1 MLSAIDFKFI
11 AHVATH
17 NLSWATVEE
26 FNARKE
32 LFAAADAEIE
42 RINAQEGNTFTVG
55 HNHMSH
61 WSPMERKRLLGYR
74 EWTSEEDAIVENN
87 TPNAASV
94 NWVDAGAVT
103 PVKNQGQ
110 CGSCWS
116 FSSTGAL
123 EGAYKIKTG
132 TLDSFSEQQLVD
144 CDHVGSAGCN
154 GGSMAGAFYWYK
166 SNKAELE
173 ADYGYTAVTGT
184 CHQTDYSGVVE
195 DTGYVQ
201 VAQSSSSALMASIEA
216 APTSVAIEA
225 DKMAFQAYTGGI
237 LNSAECGT
245 QLDHGVLAV
254 GYGTD
259 NGQAY
264 YLVKNSWGASWGDNG
279 YVKIANNGDGSGI
292 CGIQLGAVRPSM

>member
-11 AHVATH
+11 SHVATH

-74 EWTSEEDAIVENN
+74 EWTSEEDAIVED
-87 TPNAASV
+87 NAPTADSV

-123 EGAYKIKTG
+123 EGAYFIKTG

-184 CHQTDYSGVVE
+184 CHASDYSGVTT
-195 DTGYVQ
+195 DTGYIQ

-225 DKMAFQAYTGGI
+225 DKMAMMLY
-237 LNSAECGT
+237 S
-245 QLDHGVLAV
+245 
-254 GYGTD
+254 
-259 NGQAY
+259 
-264 YLVKNSWGASWGDNG
+264 
-279 YVKIANNGDGSGI
+279 SGI
-292 CGIQLGAVRPSM
+292 IN

>member
-1 MLSAIDFKFI
+1 
-11 AHVATH
+11 
-17 NLSWATVEE
+17 
-26 FNARKE
+26 
-32 LFAAADAEIE
+32 
-42 RINAQEGNTFTVG
+42 
-55 HNHMSH
+55 
-61 WSPMERKRLLGYR
+61 
-74 EWTSEEDAIVENN
+74 
-87 TPNAASV
+87 
-94 NWVDAGAVT
+94 
-103 PVKNQGQ
+103 
-110 CGSCWS
+110 
-116 FSSTGAL
+116 
-123 EGAYKIKTG
+123 
-132 TLDSFSEQQLVD
+132 
-144 CDHVGSAGCN
+144 
-154 GGSMAGAFYWYK
+154 MAGAFYWYK

-184 CHQTDYSGVVE
+184 CHASDYSGVTT
-195 DTGYVQ
+195 DTGYIQ

-237 LNSAECGT
+237 LNSTECGT

-254 GYGTD
+254 GYGTE